1 MKRPVAISRIC
12 ALSREGW
19 APKSKPLR
27 SRTKGKRARPKDMP
41 IRRWSRRGALAL
53 AKKRQRLP
61 HRQPAGVGLVDQ
73 AVELIAQR
81 LSFNRLSKAVR

>member
-1 MKRPVAISRIC
+1 
-12 ALSREGW
+12 
-19 APKSKPLR
+19 
-27 SRTKGKRARPKDMP
+27 MP